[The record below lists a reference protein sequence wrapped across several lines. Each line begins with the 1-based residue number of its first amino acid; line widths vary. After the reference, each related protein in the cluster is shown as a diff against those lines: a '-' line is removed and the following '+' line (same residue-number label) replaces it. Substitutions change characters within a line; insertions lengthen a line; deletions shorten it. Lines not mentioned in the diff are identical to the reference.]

1 MIEEEI
7 KGQHNSLDIP
17 VPDDEFD
24 NLVIKC
30 AWDSQLPIFN
40 TSKSLAFSK
49 NRRYEKLSDG
59 SVPSPFVQN
68 YWDSSISS
76 SGSGNV
82 IIEENCKCPEIMVVD
97 DNAFNMQ
104 VANELVTFV
113 TNQEPDNAFSGDE
126 AIEKVQKRFL

>member
-1 MIEEEI
+1 MIEEEV
-7 KGQHNSLDIP
+7 KGYNNSFDIP
-17 VPDDEFD
+17 VPDEEFD
-24 NLVIKC
+24 YLIIKR

-49 NRRYEKLSDG
+49 HRRYEKLSDG
-59 SVPSPFVQN
+59 SVISPFVQN

-97 DNAFNMQ
+97 DNAFNM
-104 VANELVTFV
+104 
-113 TNQEPDNAFSGDE
+113 
-126 AIEKVQKRFL
+126 